1 MSMVAAPRRQLDT
14 RALIA
19 LAHPL
24 RVQLRNELRIAG
36 PATASQLARRFGESS
51 GATSYHLRMLA
62 RHGFIEPEDGR
73 GTARE
78 RWWRA
83 VPAQLMLKDE
93 LAGDGPAANEALRL
107 VKDEFRRMAIR
118 HLDAWLE
125 GRDRWNEGWREAGEN
140 AIYIAHL
147 DHDEAKALRAE
158 LDAVLGVYARRPER
172 PGSRVVEIQ
181 LNLFPTGKPE

>member
-1 MSMVAAPRRQLDT
+1 MDTAPRRHLDS
-14 RALIA
+14 RALIG

-24 RVQLRNELRIAG
+24 RVQIRNELRVGG

-73 GTARE
+73 GTGRE

-83 VPAQLMLKDE
+83 VPAQLMLQDE
-93 LAGDGPAANEALRL
+93 LAGDDPAANEALRL
-107 VKDEFRRMAIR
+107 VKDEFRRMATR
-118 HLDAWLE
+118 HLDAWLD
-125 GRDRWNEGWREAGEN
+125 GRDRWGEAWRDAGEN

-147 DHDEAKALRAE
+147 DHDEAQALRAE
-158 LDAVLGVYARRPER
+158 LDAVLGAYARRPAR

-181 LNLFPTGKPE
+181 LSLFPTGEPE